1 LITTHSLSA
10 EAFEALGDG
19 AGDSVVVGE
28 LRGAQLSKNL
38 MLLGVIAKAAEET
51 ATPET
56 AAFLAGYR
64 LLGAAQYA
72 DPRAV
77 ATLLSLPHIGSWAHD
92 CLAGMDKGTPPDFG
106 YLAAVAVAAAVPL
119 GIPFDLDAPVRD
131 GRVPLPGLGC
141 LRGLGQ
147 DEWIRLRSD
156 GTYLHAGR
164 DINLACAG
172 LVPAAGQD
180 DSQGKS
186 KTAVQPHWQG
196 SPLVRA
202 SAGGQTWEVLLE
214 IADSHLDRY
223 TLPMLTVLTEADVA
237 HWRQLI
243 QSAWE
248 LLVGHHQWAAGP
260 IARGVPV
267 IVPLVPRTDLD
278 SATSPAAF
286 GAVATSVPPST
297 ESMAETLVHE
307 FQHTKLC
314 GLMDML
320 PLIEPTSERGYAP
333 WREDPRPLGGILQ
346 GAYAFAGIVRFWD
359 VQRRL
364 KTEHDDIL
372 RASVLYERWRQA
384 IELTMGTLLESG
396 LLTAAG
402 IEFVTA
408 LRERGSCG
416 ESAAVSA
423 EAMEIASEV
432 ALDNWLTWQLRHT
445 ALDTAAV
452 AVLAAAYRQ
461 GESPGGMAM
470 PAVRFE
476 DDIRKVDSIVRS
488 RLLNMRC
495 QEPARYRQVSTAATA
510 ELGAADALLIGGQ
523 THAAVAAY
531 SEQLSTGPD
540 PAAWIGLALAV
551 NRLPAISSRQVFAT
565 RLPLLFEVHACLADQ
580 GIRAD
585 PLKLAAWFG

>member
-1 LITTHSLSA
+1 MITTHSLSA
-10 EAFEALGDG
+10 DAFEALADG
-19 AGDSVVVGE
+19 VGDSVVVGE

-38 MLLGVIAKAAEET
+38 MLLRVVAKAAEAT
-51 ATPET
+51 APPGAE
-56 AAFLAGYR
+56 AFLAGYQ
-64 LLGAAQYA
+64 LLAAAQDA
-72 DPRAV
+72 DQRAV
-77 ATLLSLPHIGSWAHD
+77 AALLSLPHIGSWAHD
-92 CLAGMDKGTPPDFG
+92 CLAGMDKGTPPDLG

-119 GIPFDLDAPVRD
+119 GIPFDLEVPVRD
-131 GRVPLPGLGC
+131 GQVALPGLGC
-141 LRGLGQ
+141 LRGLGHG
-147 DEWIRLRSD
+147 EWIRLRSD
-156 GTYLHAGR
+156 GTRLHAGR
-164 DINLACAG
+164 DIDLARAG
-172 LVPAAGQD
+172 IVPADGQ
-180 DSQGKS
+180 
-186 KTAVQPHWQG
+186 AAAQPHWQG

-202 SAGGQTWEVLLE
+202 TAGGQTWEVLLE

-223 TLPMLTVLTEADVA
+223 TLPMLTALTEADVA

-260 IARGVPV
+260 IACGVPV

-286 GAVATSVPPST
+286 GAIATSVPPSA

-320 PLIEPTSERGYAP
+320 PLIEPSGERGYAP
-333 WREDPRPLGGILQ
+333 WREDPRPIGGILQ

-364 KTEHDDIL
+364 KTEPDDIL

-408 LRERGSCG
+408 LRRRGGSG
-416 ESAAVSA
+416 ESAAVPA

-445 ALDTAAV
+445 ALDAA
-452 AVLAAAYRQ
+452 AAAALAAAYRR
-461 GESPGGMAM
+461 GESPGGMAA
-470 PAVRFE
+470 PAVRIE
-476 DDIRKVDSIVRS
+476 DDIRKVDSIARS
-488 RLLNMRC
+488 RLLNMRF
-495 QEPARYRQVSTAATA
+495 QEPARYRQVSATAIA
-510 ELGAADALLIGGQ
+510 ELGAADSLLVGGKP
-523 THAAVAAY
+523 TAAVAAY

-551 NRLPAISSRQVFAT
+551 HRLPAISSRQVFAT
-565 RLPLLFEVHACLADQ
+565 QLPLLFELHACLADQ

-585 PLKLAAWFG
+585 PLELAAWFE

>member
-1 LITTHSLSA
+1 MITTHSLSA
-10 EAFEALGDG
+10 EAFEALADG

-38 MLLGVIAKAAEET
+38 MLLRLIAKAAEET
-51 ATPET
+51 ATPASE
-56 AAFLAGYR
+56 AFLAGYR
-64 LLGAAQYA
+64 LLETAQDA

-92 CLAGMDKGTPPDFG
+92 CVAGMDKGAAPDFG

-119 GIPFDLDAPVRD
+119 GIPFDLDVPVRD
-131 GRVPLPGLGC
+131 GRLPLPGLGC
-141 LRGLGQ
+141 LCGLGQ
-147 DEWIRLRSD
+147 GEWIRLRSD
-156 GTYLHAGR
+156 GTYLQVGR

-172 LVPAAGQD
+172 LVAADGEG
-180 DSQGKS
+180 DSRG
-186 KTAVQPHWQG
+186 AVQPHWQG

-223 TLPMLTVLTEADVA
+223 TLPMLTALTGADVT

-248 LLVGHHQWAAGP
+248 LLVGHHHWVAGP

-267 IVPLVPRTDLD
+267 IVPLEPRTDLD

-286 GAVATSVPPST
+286 GAVATSVPPSA

-333 WREDPRPLGGILQ
+333 WREDPRPIGGILQ

-364 KTEHDDIL
+364 KTARDEIL

-384 IELTMGTLLESG
+384 IELTTGTLLESG

-408 LRERGSCG
+408 LRERGRCV
-416 ESAAVSA
+416 ESPPVSA
-423 EAMEIASEV
+423 EAVEIASEV
-432 ALDNWLTWQLRHT
+432 ALDNLLTWQLRHT
-445 ALDTAAV
+445 ALDAAAV
-452 AVLAAAYRQ
+452 AALAAAYRQ
-461 GESPGGMAM
+461 GESPGGMVA
-470 PAVRFE
+470 PAVRFD
-476 DDIRKVDSIVRS
+476 DDIRKVDSVVRS
-488 RLLNMRC
+488 RLLNMRF
-495 QEPARYRQVSTAATA
+495 QEPARYRQVSTAVTA
-510 ELGAADALLIGGQ
+510 ELGAADALLIGGK
-523 THAAVAAY
+523 TDAAVAAY
-531 SEQLSTGPD
+531 REQLSAGPD

-551 NRLPAISSRQVFAT
+551 NRLPTMSSSQVFAT

-580 GIRAD
+580 EIHAN
-585 PLKLAAWFG
+585 PLELAAWFG